1 MGSTPVTHFHH
12 TEGNNDHYLRCGL
25 SLSTVHASMWQS
37 HNSRSSG
44 ALDRF
49 QGPTCRFFFSPPA
62 EALGKIQTPLKSI
75 IQAGGELLSHVS
87 DHVTVTKVQ
96 TDDGSDNQRQNIS
109 LGGRSLMSSREYS
122 TKNER
127 VTSYWV
133 LQVFVQT
140 LNWESLTLS
149 FIYSKSCERLNH
161 EFISDQ

>member
-37 HNSRSSG
+37 HNSRSSWQISRTH
-44 ALDRF
+44 L
-49 QGPTCRFFFSPPA
+49 PLFFSPPA